1 MKKTNEEVQKEAEEV
16 LEKAE
21 ATGEAP
27 MEIYIRERQYKLAK
41 LVDESIAIY
50 VKPRAWYI
58 PKFIYAMFLREH
70 VMIVNFNGA
79 VAKKD

>member
-1 MKKTNEEVQKEAEEV
+1 MKKTQEEIAEDAQKVMDEAER
-16 LEKAE
+16 
-21 ATGEAP
+21 TGEAP

-41 LVDESIAIY
+41 MVDDAIAIY

-70 VMIVNFNGA
+70 VMIVNFKG
-79 VAKKD
+79 VVDEK